1 MVAGVDHFV
10 HLLEQFVGVF
20 SGGDDAF
27 DAAVAD
33 QQRGVLEFG
42 VRIVLCGDAAG
53 AVDQQ
58 GGHGLVLGKG
68 VKQVAAESPGPA

>member
-1 MVAGVDHFV
+1 MAAGVDHFV
-10 HLLEQFVGVF
+10 NLREQFVGVF

-27 DAAVAD
+27 NAAVAD
-33 QQRGVLEFG
+33 LERGIMEFG

-58 GGHGLVLGKG
+58 RGHGLVLGK
-68 VKQVAAESPGPA
+68 V